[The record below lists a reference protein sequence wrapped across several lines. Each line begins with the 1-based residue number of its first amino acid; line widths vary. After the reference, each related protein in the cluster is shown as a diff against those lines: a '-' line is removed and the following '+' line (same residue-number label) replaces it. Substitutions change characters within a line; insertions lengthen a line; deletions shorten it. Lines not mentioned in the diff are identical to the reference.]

1 MANVKISQLTE
12 LTTLADADTTIF
24 VDASEATV
32 ESTKKVTL
40 ATLQDAILNHATTLD
55 FEIAG
60 TAQLDLTDGVLAPT
74 TDNDIVLGSGIK
86 QFATAY
92 FKSPIAINGITQG
105 ADITVPIHRKKI
117 DIGDWNMDALEQTQ
131 VAHGLTLSK
140 IVNVSGTITDDAGTY
155 RYILVGYYP
164 TAPVYILAVD
174 ASYVYLKRQIGGAFD
189 QTSYDSTGY
198 NRGYIIVEYL
208 D

>member
-12 LTTLADADTTIF
+12 LTSLADADTTIF
-24 VDASEATV
+24 VDASEVSV
-32 ESTKKVTL
+32 ESTKKVTF

-74 TDNDIVLGSGIK
+74 TDADINLGSASK
-86 QFATAY
+86 QFNNLYLESGVT
-92 FKSPIAINGITQG
+92 INAVAQG
-105 ADITVPIHRKKI
+105 KDITAALHRKI
-117 DIGDWNMDALEQTQ
+117 VDIGDWNMDATEQVS

-140 IVNVSGTITDDAGTY
+140 IRHVSALVIDDAGANIYIPLGFYTAAVFIY
-155 RYILVGYYP
+155 SIDAINVHLRRY
-164 TAPVYILAVD
+164 T
-174 ASYVYLKRQIGGAFD
+174 GG
-189 QTSYDSTGY
+189 TMDSTDFNATSY
-198 NRGYIIVEYL
+198 NRGWITIYYV